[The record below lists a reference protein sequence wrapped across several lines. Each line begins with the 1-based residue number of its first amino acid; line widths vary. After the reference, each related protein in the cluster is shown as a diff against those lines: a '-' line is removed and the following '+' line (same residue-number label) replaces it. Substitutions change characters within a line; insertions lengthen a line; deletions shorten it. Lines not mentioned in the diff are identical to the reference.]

1 MAARQ
6 KMPRAKM
13 IKIMP
18 ANRTDGLIKME
29 AKLNQVPLL
38 NLTRGPSLRLI
49 KMEAKLNQVPL
60 LNLTRGPSLRLIKMV
75 SS

>member
-1 MAARQ
+1 
-6 KMPRAKM
+6 M

-49 KMEAKLNQVPL
+49 KM
-60 LNLTRGPSLRLIKMV
+60 V